1 MSLPENA
8 STSAF
13 VAAPPRLP
21 DIAPHVEVGPSET
34 TIINPIADVVAPAGS
49 RAVVYLRV
57 SSKGQ
62 VNTDY
67 DPEGISI
74 PAQRQSC
81 QRKAEQLGLTV
92 VAEYV
97 EAGISGTE
105 MTKRVA
111 FQQMLE
117 RIRRDKDVDYVIV
130 YKLSRFARNRTDDAI
145 VMADLQKRGVTLISA
160 TESIDSTPV
169 GQLMHGILAAFNEY
183 RSREDGADIA
193 YKMAQKAKNGGTLGK
208 APIGYINTLER
219 VEGREFRGIA
229 VDEERAPFV
238 KLAFELYDKGEF
250 SMEDIADILTERGLE
265 TRATARRPA
274 GPVSSS
280 KISAMLRDPYYVG
293 DIVYKGETYEGR
305 HPAIIDRDLFVRVQQ
320 RLEASGR
327 AGERKRVYPHYLKG
341 SLWCGECYAVRGLVN
356 KRMIIQRSIG
366 KTGGEY
372 FYFFCRGK
380 QQGVCNSRHI
390 PFDLV
395 EDQVIEH
402 YRTVQLRPEFIE
414 WVHGQIDNALQDQ
427 AGSRRQ
433 LRDQIQGQIAR
444 LQTRVDNLID
454 LVADG
459 GLAGSKAREKIT
471 EIERERAGLEA
482 RLGTVEDDLSIG
494 AEFLKGWLELLRDPY
509 ELYRT
514 ASNDMRRELNQ
525 AIFTRIFVID
535 QDRAESEL
543 QEHVRLLL
551 EAQAEWAAS
560 FGLGIEAGSNE
571 NDAEASLRGESTE
584 GHWRKPVDL
593 ALGSSKQSLVP
604 LEGLEPPTLS
614 LGRNCSSIE
623 LQRRCIQC
631 IRRVVAG
638 GAERREQLRG
648 ATAHRLVAA
657 RGEHAQLGHEPRG
670 QLGALPGEVGE

>member
-1 MSLPENA
+1 MNLPENA
-8 STSAF
+8 TTSAF

-34 TIINPIADVVAPAGS
+34 TIINPITDVVAPAGS

-81 QRKAEQLGLTV
+81 QRKAEQLGLTI

-105 MTKRVA
+105 MTKRIA

-229 VDEERAPFV
+229 VDEARAPFV

-305 HPAIIDRDLFVRVQQ
+305 HPAIIDRDLFVRVQR

-341 SLWCGECYAVRGLVN
+341 TVWCGECYAVRGLVDR
-356 KRMIIQRSIG
+356 RMLIQRTIG
-366 KTGGEY
+366 RHGGEY

-380 QQGVCNSRHI
+380 QLGLCESRHI
-390 PFDLV
+390 PFDMV

-471 EIERERAGLEA
+471 EIERERAALET
-482 RLGTVEDDLSIG
+482 RLGTIEDDLGIG

-514 ASNDMRRELNQ
+514 ASDDMRRDLNQ

-571 NDAEASLRGESTE
+571 NDAEASSRGESTE

-593 ALGSSKQSLVP
+593 AMGSSKQSLVP

-623 LQRRCIQC
+623 LQRRCIHSTTLSG
-631 IRRVVAG
+631 AG
-638 GAERREQLRG
+638 L
-648 ATAHRLVAA
+648 
-657 RGEHAQLGHEPRG
+657 
-670 QLGALPGEVGE
+670 

>member
-1 MSLPENA
+1 MNLPE
-8 STSAF
+8 TSAPSAF
-13 VAAPPRLP
+13 IAAPPRLP
-21 DIAPHVEVGPSET
+21 EIRPQQVDAEEM
-34 TIINPIADVVAPAGS
+34 TIYTNSVADAVAPAGS

-74 PAQRQSC
+74 PAQRISC
-81 QRKAEQLGLTV
+81 LRKAEQLGLTI

-105 MTKRVA
+105 MSKRVA

-160 TESIDSTPV
+160 TESIDATPV

-193 YKMAQKAKNGGTLGK
+193 YKMGQKAKNGGTLGK

-238 KLAFELYDKGEF
+238 KLAFELYDQGEF
-250 SMEDIADILTERGLE
+250 SMEDIADILTDRGLE

-280 KISAMLRDPYYVG
+280 KISSMLRDPYYVG
-293 DIVYKGETYEGR
+293 DIVYKGETFEGR
-305 HPAIIDRDLFVRVQQ
+305 HPAIIDRDLFVRVQR
-320 RLEASGR
+320 RLESSGR

-341 SLWCGECYAVRGLVN
+341 TLWCGECYTVRGLVD
-356 KRMIIQRSIG
+356 KRMLIQRSIG
-366 KTGGEY
+366 KLGGEY

-380 QQGVCNSRHI
+380 QQGICDSRHL

-395 EDQVIEH
+395 EDEVIEH
-402 YRTVQLRPEFIE
+402 YRTVKLNPDFVE
-414 WVHGQIDNALQDQ
+414 WVHGQIDGALKDQ
-427 AGSRRQ
+427 AGSQRQ
-433 LRDQIQGQIAR
+433 LREQIQGQIAR
-444 LQTRVDNLID
+444 LQTRADNLID

-482 RLGTVEDDLSIG
+482 RLGTIEDDLSIG
-494 AEFLKGWLELLRDPY
+494 ADFIEGWLELLRDPY

-525 AIFTRIFVID
+525 AIFKRIFVLD

-543 QEHVRLLL
+543 QEPVRLLL

-560 FGLGIEAGSNE
+560 FGVGIDLETNE
-571 NDAEASLRGESTE
+571 NDAEASLDSGTTREDRLETVERDFS
-584 GHWRKPVDL
+584 
-593 ALGSSKQSLVP
+593 SSKRSLVP

-614 LGRNCSSIE
+614 LPSNRCRGLSMAAVFAPHPRSYADFR
-623 LQRRCIQC
+623 RRCLSS
-631 IRRVVAG
+631 
-638 GAERREQLRG
+638 GASFWL
-648 ATAHRLVAA
+648 HIV
-657 RGEHAQLGHEPRG
+657 
-670 QLGALPGEVGE
+670 